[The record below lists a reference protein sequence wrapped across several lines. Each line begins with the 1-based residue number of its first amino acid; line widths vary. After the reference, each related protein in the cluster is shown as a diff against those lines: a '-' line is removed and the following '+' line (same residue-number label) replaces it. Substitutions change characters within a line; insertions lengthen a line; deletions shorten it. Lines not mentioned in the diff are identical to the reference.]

1 MAAFC
6 RQCGAALEPKLA
18 FGRTRGVC
26 PRCGYVDFEDPKVA
40 VGVVVEMDGRIVL
53 GKRNHD
59 PRLGWWSFPSGF
71 VDAGEVLEEAAARE
85 VEEETGLRVRIDRL
99 LGAYSSPGERVVF
112 IAYAGTVIGGEMA
125 AGDECLE
132 VAAFPPD
139 RLPELAFPNDEAI
152 LAAWRS
158 GQGAAAA
165 PAETG
170 REAARDA

>member
-6 RQCGAALEPKLA
+6 RECGAPLEQKLA
-18 FGRTRGVC
+18 FGKTRGVC

-53 GKRNHD
+53 GKRNHE
-59 PRLGWWSFPSGF
+59 PKLGWWSFPSGF

-85 VEEETGLRVRIDRL
+85 VEEETGLQVRIDRL
-99 LGAYSSPGERVVF
+99 LGAYSRPGERVVF
-112 IAYAGTVIGGEMA
+112 IAYAGTVVGGQMA
-125 AGDECLE
+125 AGEECME

-139 RLPELAFPNDEAI
+139 ELPQLAFPNDEAI

-158 GQGAAAA
+158 GRGALPAAAEA
-165 PAETG
+165 GAEAVG
-170 REAARDA
+170 DD